1 MALARLAEHDASDAV
16 RAAAC
21 GAIGAL
27 GLAGCV
33 RALERIA
40 RGDRDPNVRLA
51 AATALA
57 SPSLRS
63 LDLLIDQLTQGAP
76 DARTAAATA
85 LGATARRDAVGPLTG
100 ALADIHKPVQVAAR
114 EALLALGWVPV
125 GLATTLDGRG
135 FGRWL
140 SDRDIVPD
148 GLPEHAPF
156 GDAQAHG
163 LLGLAGHE
171 SPTWRLAAMVGLAD
185 LVRAHLATLALDT
198 GDTLGALL
206 GVLGDPVR
214 AVRRAAAHLL
224 ALSATPGDVNPWRG
238 QVLAVIGRYAEAAD
252 LGARDALLHELLE
265 PLPAAER
272 AELLLAV
279 ASLPGDVDDG
289 IIVALVGELDC
300 SDAVVRMAAA
310 SALERVFARVP
321 SEAEIAPEPEAPV
334 EPAPPD
340 APPEAPPAEA
350 LAEDAP
356 SSEEPP
362 PADEPLPEPKKKRKK
377 A

>member
-1 MALARLAEHDASDAV
+1 M
-16 RAAAC
+16 
-21 GAIGAL
+21 
-27 GLAGCV
+27 
-33 RALERIA
+33 
-40 RGDRDPNVRLA
+40 
-51 AATALA
+51 
-57 SPSLRS
+57 
-63 LDLLIDQLTQGAP
+63 
-76 DARTAAATA
+76 
-85 LGATARRDAVGPLTG
+85 
-100 ALADIHKPVQVAAR
+100 
-114 EALLALGWVPV
+114 
-125 GLATTLDGRG
+125 
-135 FGRWL
+135 
-140 SDRDIVPD
+140 
-148 GLPEHAPF
+148 
-156 GDAQAHG
+156 
-163 LLGLAGHE
+163 
-171 SPTWRLAAMVGLAD
+171 WRLAAMVGLAD
-185 LVRAHLATLALDT
+185 LAAAHLATLALDT

-350 LAEDAP
+350 LAED
-356 SSEEPP
+356 SP
-362 PADEPLPEPKKKRKK
+362 PADEPPPAEEPPPEPKKKKKK